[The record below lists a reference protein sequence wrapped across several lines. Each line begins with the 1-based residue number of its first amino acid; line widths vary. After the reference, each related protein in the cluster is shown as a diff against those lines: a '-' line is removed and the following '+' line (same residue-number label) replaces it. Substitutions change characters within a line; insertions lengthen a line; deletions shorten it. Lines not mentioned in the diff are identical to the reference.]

1 MDNWKKYT
9 FEEISLSSLIG
20 LVRNSNEQSPSN
32 EFNYLKM
39 NNITNDGNLDLS
51 VMVKVNAT
59 LEEIEKYKL
68 LNGDFLFNT
77 RNSIELVGKT
87 AVVSSDDLM
96 LFNNNILRVRFKK
109 HIDSKFINYQ
119 FGSSL
124 FKEKLEKIKSGTTS
138 VAAIYY
144 KSLRNVEVFAPLI
157 EEQRRITSKLDDLF
171 EKIDK
176 STLLLEEN
184 LKHSKELLLSILD
197 EEFGKL
203 DCKQEEIGQL
213 LEKTRNLNPIT
224 EFKEKEFTYI
234 DITSI
239 NNVQYS
245 IDNPKILKGK
255 DAPSRA
261 KKVVKQ
267 GDIVFATTRPNLKN
281 IAIVNKHYIN
291 PIASTGF
298 CVLRPIETKLN
309 NEYLFYF
316 LTSQKVQELIIPF
329 IKGAQYPAISDKDL
343 LSIKIPLPSSIKE
356 QEKIVS
362 TIKLITDT
370 TNNFINEIQIK
381 LDNMKALKSSLLDQ
395 AFKGEL

>member
-1 MDNWKKYT
+1 MDNFKEVLVKDIAKKIQYGYT
-9 FEEISLSSLIG
+9 GKTVKSGNYKYLRITDIQNQKVDWDNVPISDISS
-20 LVRNSNEQSPSN
+20 EP
-32 EFNYLKM
+32 
-39 NNITNDGNLDLS
+39 
-51 VMVKVNAT
+51 
-59 LEEIEKYKL
+59 EIEKYKL
-68 LNGDFLFNT
+68 EPNDILFARTGATVGKSFLVEEVQ
-77 RNSIELVGKT
+77 NSIFASYLIRIKPKENIYPKFLYLFFQSENYWQQIRGHEVG
-87 AVVSSDDLM
+87 AAQPNV
-96 LFNNNILRVRFKK
+96 NG
-109 HIDSKFINYQ
+109 Q
-119 FGSSL
+119 
-124 FKEKLEKIKSGTTS
+124 KLGLIKI
-138 VAAIYY
+138 
-144 KSLRNVEVFAPLI
+144 PLPKMEI
-157 EEQRRITSKLDDLF
+157 QKVIVSKLDEIFL
-171 EKIDK
+171 KIDK
-176 STLLLEEN
+176 SILLLEEN
-184 LKHSKELLLSILD
+184 LKHSKALLLSILD

-203 DCKQEEIGQL
+203 DCKQVEIGQI
-213 LEKTRNLNPIT
+213 LEKTINLNPIT

-281 IAIVNKHYIN
+281 IAIVKEDYIN

-298 CVLRPIETKLN
+298 CVLRPLETKLN

-316 LTSQKVQELIIPF
+316 LTSQKVQELITPF

-343 LSIKIPLPSSIKE
+343 LSIKIPLPNSISE
-356 QEKIVS
+356 QKKVVS

>member
-1 MDNWKKYT
+1 MDKWKKYT
-9 FEEISLSSLIG
+9 FDEISLSSLIG

-59 LEEIEKYKL
+59 SEEVEKYKL

-87 AVVSSDDLM
+87 AVFSSDDLM

-119 FGSSL
+119 FKSSL
-124 FKEKLEKIKSGTTS
+124 FKEKLEKIKSGTTN

-157 EEQRRITSKLDDLF
+157 EEQRRITSKLDELF
-171 EKIDK
+171 LKIDK
-176 STLLLEEN
+176 SILLLEEN
-184 LKHSKELLLSILD
+184 LKHSKALLLSILD
-197 EEFGKL
+197 EEFSKL
-203 DCKQEEIGQL
+203 DCKQEEIGKI
-213 LEKTRNLNPIT
+213 LEKSNNLNPIT

-234 DITSI
+234 DITSV

-281 IAIVNKHYIN
+281 IAIVNKDYIN

-316 LTSQKVQELIIPF
+316 LTSQKLQELITPF

-343 LSIKIPLPSSIKE
+343 LSIKIPLPNSIKE